1 MSDTFLAESIAL
13 LERSPAALDALL
25 RGLPE
30 PWITATEGPGTWCPF
45 DVLGHLV
52 HGEHGDWLTRLH
64 RILEHG
70 TSVPFDK
77 FDREAM
83 FHESVGK
90 TMDGLLDEFAML
102 RRKNLE
108 ELRAMDL
115 QPAQLALVGMH
126 PSLGEVTARQ
136 LIGAWTAHDM
146 THVVQ
151 IARVMGKRYNE
162 ACGPW
167 AQFMS
172 VMK

>member
-1 MSDTFLAESIAL
+1 MSDPFLVESIAV
-13 LERSPAALDALL
+13 LERTPHALNALL

-30 PWITATEGPGTWCPF
+30 AWITATEGPGTWSPF
-45 DVLGHLV
+45 DVLGHLL
-52 HGEHGDWLTRLH
+52 HGEYGDWLTRLR

-70 TSVPFDK
+70 TNLPFDQ
-77 FDREAM
+77 FDRQAM

-90 TMDGLLDEFAML
+90 TMAMLLDQFAAL
-102 RRKNLE
+102 RNKNLE

-126 PSLGEVTARQ
+126 PSLGRVTARQ

-146 THVVQ
+146 THLVQ
-151 IARVMGKRYNE
+151 IGRVMGKRYNE

-167 AQFMS
+167 AQFLS

>member
-30 PWITATEGPGTWCPF
+30 PWTKATEGPGTWSPF

-83 FHESVGK
+83 FRESVGK
-90 TMDGLLDEFAML
+90 TMDMLLDEFAML

-126 PSLGEVTARQ
+126 PSLGEVTARH